1 MADKDLDGIPD
12 MIDKNPNQ
20 FDRTPQNGGRPVG
33 SGYNSSFVP
42 DVPNITL
49 PGYDRP
55 VNAAEAKDWFK
66 FADTRGGAAAQAK
79 ARFLAA
85 VAQLGIPAKKASAV
99 WSDAIEWTQ
108 SVGSTTDRPDG
119 YLSVLNPSL
128 YTGGGTTG
136 PKYGTSK
143 STDTRVTQYSPSS
156 AAQTAS
162 DTFEQELGRTASKAE
177 IAAYTSAVNAA
188 AKKEPST
195 YTGVTTTSPGG
206 KGFAMGESKSSG
218 TQTTGFDPTM
228 FARNFAR
235 SQPDYA
241 ESFAAKNFLGII
253 QSLLKDPNAIGQV
266 VGNGRQNNGKVW
278 TDSFWYCQG

>member
-12 MIDKNPNQ
+12 MIDKNPNT
-20 FDRTPQNGGRPVG
+20 FDRTAQNGGKPVG
-33 SGYNSSFVP
+33 GQSTYNSSFVP
-42 DVPNITL
+42 DIPNIML

-66 FADTRGGAAAQAK
+66 FADTRGGQTAAAK
-79 ARFLAA
+79 ARFMQA

-99 WSDAIEWTQ
+99 WSDAIDWTQ
-108 SVGSTTDRPDG
+108 SVGSATNRPDG

-128 YTGGGTTG
+128 YADTTG
-136 PKYGTSK
+136 TGRKYGTSK
-143 STDTRVTQYSPSS
+143 STDTRITQYSPSS

-177 IAAYTSAVNAA
+177 INAYTAAVNAA

-206 KGFAMGESKSSG
+206 KGITMGESKSSG

-241 ESFAAKNFLGII
+241 ESFAARNFFGII

-266 VGNGRQNNGKVW
+266 VSDGR
-278 TDSFWYCQG
+278 